1 MVGAEQT
8 RDFASHPFCRVIRIQ
23 IFNLNERKGSKIGSK
38 QKCCSSTF
46 TFIYRTFTFS
56 YSCTLYLASAET
68 ESIFVS
74 VFSFLIVVTI
84 VRILLFPVK
93 HYFKKKYNVYIF
105 LGCSVLSA
113 IISANICQIM
123 VVVTF
128 EDHKGV
134 HDHL

>member
-1 MVGAEQT
+1 MNGKALKL
-8 RDFASHPFCRVIRIQ
+8 D
-23 IFNLNERKGSKIGSK
+23 LNKSI
-38 QKCCSSTF
+38 CSSTF